1 MKLLQGCLMD
11 DLPDDKEVMK
21 MFYMTKGHLN
31 SSIETMRS
39 CYWGYWKRAWHNEEF
54 YNHGQ
59 DFEKAYKERMK

>member
-1 MKLLQGCLMD
+1 MD
-11 DLPDDKEVMK
+11 ELPDDKEVMR

-39 CYWGYWKRAWHNEEF
+39 CYWGYWKRAWYNGEF

-59 DFEKAYKERMK
+59 DFEKVYKERMK